1 MTDDSGQDRP
11 YVFISYPRVEAK
23 LADQIVEALEKAGIR
38 TWRDVDDIEPGENW
52 VASIENAIREASAF
66 VYLAGKGKQQSQ
78 WMMRELESLFKNRV
92 DQSVLIPVVVGSSG
106 LDALPEM
113 AKQFQSVDL
122 SGKHEEGLQ
131 KIVERLNEFAVEEPA
146 AKIPEKKNKGY
157 AFISYA
163 SEDFK
168 FLEDLKQFLIEA
180 KYGYWDFH
188 ENKRD
193 YELQF
198 HLELEGVIRDSEV
211 MLCIISPDWKKSR
224 WTPREF
230 LFAEEI
236 RKPIFLLRAKD
247 LDPTLLIAGSSYIDF
262 VSDKEQGFKELQ
274 RELNAK
280 GL

>member
-1 MTDDSGQDRP
+1 MNNEPGEKKP
-11 YVFISYPRVEAK
+11 YVFISYPRAESQ
-23 LADQIVEALEKAGIR
+23 LADEIVAVLERAGIR

-52 VASIENAIREASAF
+52 VSSIESAIRNASAF
-66 VYLAGKGKQQSQ
+66 VYLAGQGKHNSQ
-78 WMMRELESLFKNRV
+78 WMMRELETLFRNRV
-92 DQSVLIPVVVGSSG
+92 DQTILIPVVVGPSG
-106 LDALPEM
+106 FDALPDM
-113 AKQFQSVDL
+113 AKQFQGVDL
-122 SGKHEEGLQ
+122 SGNHVDGLR
-131 KIVERLNEFAVEEPA
+131 KIVERLKEFAGEEPA
-146 AKIPEKKNKGY
+146 AAIPEKKNKGY

-163 SEDFK
+163 SEDFD
-168 FLEDLKQFLIEA
+168 FLLDLKQFLIEA

-198 HLELEGVIRDSEV
+198 HLELEGVIRESEV

-236 RKPIFLLRAKD
+236 RKPIFLLRSQD
-247 LDPTLLIAGSSYIDF
+247 LEPTLLIAGSSYIDF
-262 VSDKEQGFKELQ
+262 VSDKERGFNELQ